1 MKITKTYTL
10 DSGKAYNNLGD
21 AISHLESHYNYQ
33 KEELAKIL
41 CNTSFESMSHI
52 LDVEHI
58 QKMLV
63 KMVETKLELDE
74 ADKLL
79 ANLAQ

>member
-41 CNTSFESMSHI
+41 CDTSVQSISHI
-52 LDVEHI
+52 LDVDNI

-63 KMVETKLELDE
+63 KMVETKLELAE
-74 ADKLL
+74 AEKLR
-79 ANLAQ
+79 NGKF